1 VKRHFRW
8 AWLFIVID
16 LLFFPSVRLWR
27 ISASSHVDLIISF
40 SGILSPSE
48 AVIRRRKRGFVGF
61 TSDHSHSET
70 VGSGGR

>member
-1 VKRHFRW
+1 
-8 AWLFIVID
+8 
-16 LLFFPSVRLWR
+16 LWR

-61 TSDHSHSET
+61 TSDHSLRN
-70 VGSGGR
+70 SGLIILYSKTKENE